1 MKNIKWPSFR
11 ITFIFLISSAF
22 VLSGCTKNFPDRN
35 TDPTKLTALTQQDLR
50 GLFSNAEW
58 QGFALGGGTQ
68 YQRGVNA
75 FADMYAQY
83 FAVTQTAFASDRFDL
98 TQSRLQNHWIRAYV
112 FTMPSLLTIIKTT
125 TSDDTKAMNAI
136 ARIWKAFILLRV
148 TDYYGPIPYFNI
160 GSSDKT
166 ISYDAQKDIYYDLF
180 KEVTEAT
187 ADLAS
192 HLNSISFSDQD
203 QIFAGDNS
211 KWLKFGNTLRLRMAL
226 RISQVDPEKAKA
238 EAEAAVA
245 GGVMTDIADDGY
257 LHVDPTRPNALG
269 YISAWNE
276 MRMSA
281 TMESVL
287 KGYQDPRMPSYFQP
301 AITDG
306 QFRGVRNGMIPA
318 EQVLPENGY
327 DNASN
332 LNDRYTPVGMNT
344 EPMPVMRSA
353 EAYLLRAE
361 GAVNGWDMSGTAG
374 DLYAKG
380 IEMSMR
386 TNGITDEGV
395 INNYVNSTDAPSAPG
410 GYFNTPALTD
420 IQVKFSS
427 DPAKQREQIGT
438 QKWLALFPDG
448 QEAWAE
454 VRRSG
459 FPKRYPVLHS
469 DNPDVPSGQFVRRI
483 VFLDYDKDR
492 NKGAVEAAVP
502 LLNGPDK
509 GSTPLWWDKN
519 K

>member
-1 MKNIKWPSFR
+1 MKKIKWPSFR
-11 ITFIFLISSAF
+11 ITFIFLISSVF
-22 VLSGCTKNFPDRN
+22 VLSGCTKNFPERN

-125 TSDDTKAMNAI
+125 TSDETRAVNAI

-226 RISQVDPEKAKA
+226 RISQVDPDKAKA
-238 EAEAAVA
+238 EAEAAVV
-245 GGVMTDIADDGY
+245 GGVMTDVADDGY
-257 LHVDPTRPNALG
+257 L
-269 YISAWNE
+269 
-276 MRMSA
+276 
-281 TMESVL
+281 
-287 KGYQDPRMPSYFQP
+287 
-301 AITDG
+301 
-306 QFRGVRNGMIPA
+306 
-318 EQVLPENGY
+318 
-327 DNASN
+327 
-332 LNDRYTPVGMNT
+332 
-344 EPMPVMRSA
+344 
-353 EAYLLRAE
+353 
-361 GAVNGWDMSGTAG
+361 
-374 DLYAKG
+374 
-380 IEMSMR
+380 
-386 TNGITDEGV
+386 
-395 INNYVNSTDAPSAPG
+395 
-410 GYFNTPALTD
+410 
-420 IQVKFSS
+420 
-427 DPAKQREQIGT
+427 
-438 QKWLALFPDG
+438 
-448 QEAWAE
+448 
-454 VRRSG
+454 
-459 FPKRYPVLHS
+459 
-469 DNPDVPSGQFVRRI
+469 
-483 VFLDYDKDR
+483 
-492 NKGAVEAAVP
+492 
-502 LLNGPDK
+502 
-509 GSTPLWWDKN
+509 
-519 K
+519 